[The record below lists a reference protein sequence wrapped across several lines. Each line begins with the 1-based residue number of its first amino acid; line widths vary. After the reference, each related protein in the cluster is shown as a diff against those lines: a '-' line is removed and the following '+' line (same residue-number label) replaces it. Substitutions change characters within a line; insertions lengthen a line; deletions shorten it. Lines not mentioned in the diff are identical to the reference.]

1 MKTLE
6 NYRQHA
12 MGNKEQTVIMDSA
25 LTAETDELNQ
35 GLLAGGFAGPEEED
49 EDDDD
54 DDDDFPS
61 REDIEYDDDDPGL
74 DKEIEDPDFNNDDEE
89 EEFY

>member
-6 NYRQHA
+6 NYQQHA
-12 MGNKEQTVIMDSA
+12 MGHKEQTVIMDSA
-25 LTAETDELNQ
+25 LTAETDELNLD
-35 GLLAGGFAGPEEED
+35 LLAVGFAGPEDED
-49 EDDDD
+49 ED

-61 REDIEYDDDDPGL
+61 REDIEYEDDDQDL
-74 DKEIEDPDFNNDDEE
+74 DKEVEDPDFNNDDEE

>member
-54 DDDDFPS
+54 DDFPS

>member
-6 NYRQHA
+6 N
-12 MGNKEQTVIMDSA
+12 S
-25 LTAETDELNQ
+25 LTAETDELNPA
-35 GLLAGGFAGPEEED
+35 LLAGGYAGPEDED
-49 EDDDD
+49 EDD

-61 REDIEYDDDDPGL
+61 REDVEYEDDDPDL
-74 DKEIEDPDFNNDDEE
+74 VKEVEDPDFDNDDEE

>member
-6 NYRQHA
+6 NYQRHA
-12 MGNKEQTVIMDSA
+12 TGNKEQTVIMDPA
-25 LTAETDELNQ
+25 LTAETDELNPTFEVE
-35 GLLAGGFAGPEEED
+35 GLAGPED
-49 EDDDD
+49 EDDEEE

-61 REDIEYDDDDPGL
+61 RDDLEYDGDDPGL
-74 DKEIEDPDFNNDDEE
+74 DQDDDDPDFNADDEE